1 MGLLRKG
8 YGCLGFPTHGQ
19 ERVKGKWG
27 EKRAPKEE
35 ASSSPIPWGVVPY
48 VKQRSNEWNTKLR
61 IVLPT
66 PPPTHGLAFH
76 SFGLI
81 TAFISKEEFWTF
93 KRVSEDSSRRRQVT
107 RVQSRLGA
115 TRVLMGVEGPL
126 FGLSIHVEYLLVETA
141 RQSLPKPTPLPKK
154 EPETGP

>member
-1 MGLLRKG
+1 M
-8 YGCLGFPTHGQ
+8 
-19 ERVKGKWG
+19 
-27 EKRAPKEE
+27 
-35 ASSSPIPWGVVPY
+35 
-48 VKQRSNEWNTKLR
+48 
-61 IVLPT
+61 PT

-126 FGLSIHVEYLLVETA
+126 LGVEGPLFGLSIHVEYLLVETA